1 MKIINIMKYGDNSI
15 RLDINNGYSIYI
27 NNDTIHLLDKKENL
41 KQRFTLKTFMKFEE
55 IEIE

>member
-1 MKIINIMKYGDNSI
+1 MKYGDNSI